1 MDYPIVPLP
10 ASQFRRRLERI
21 VDVYI
26 EAMNYDPQVK
36 ARRVSHWTSLS
47 RTPGFTCFAAFD
59 PDRPSTSPVAG
70 TSGVTAQEL
79 VGFIYGVPGT
89 RRQWWNVQVRSSMAM
104 AGMPAPVS
112 AAILSN
118 YMELSELHVDPHY
131 QGHGIGQSLLTAFSR
146 AIPHTKILLSTPEV
160 PNEDNR
166 AFRLY
171 RRAGFIDIVRYM
183 HFAGDP
189 RPFAI
194 LGLPLEPEN
203 DPYAEAIPP
212 QINH

>member
-21 VDVYI
+21 VDVYLH
-26 EAMNYDPQVK
+26 AMNYDPQVK

-59 PDRPSTSPVAG
+59 PARPSSSPVAG
-70 TSGVTAQEL
+70 TSDVTAREL
-79 VGFIYGVPGT
+79 IGFVYGVPGT

-104 AGMPAPVS
+104 TGMSAPVS
-112 AAILSN
+112 TAILSN

-146 AIPHTKILLSTPEV
+146 AIPQAKILLSTPEV
-160 PNEDNR
+160 PDEDNR

-171 RRAGFIDIVRYM
+171 RRAGFIDVLRHM

-194 LGLPLEPEN
+194 LGLPLQHESDAEP
-203 DPYAEAIPP
+203 PVVPP
-212 QINH
+212 QAGH